1 MLYYKGLLCKYFET
15 AVKKKKHAKHYF
27 IKWSMI
33 VTNEK
38 KKKYFATYL
47 KSHHY

>member
-38 KKKYFATYL
+38 KNSFATYL